1 MREGA
6 GPAAPFRGLSMNEDL
21 VREVERLVRS
31 NDEWRLRR
39 TLNLIASENVLSAR
53 ARALLPSD
61 FGHRYA
67 EGHPKRRYYQGTG
80 PIDTIE
86 IRAREAMMRLFDCR
100 HAEVRSISGT
110 HANNVVFSAFIG
122 PDDPVVVN
130 ALEVGG
136 HISHHHMGEMGKF
149 TRRISAWPRTAD
161 GYRIDVGRAK
171 DLLAR
176 ERPKFALLGKS
187 LFLFPEPVRE
197 IAATCRELGILLVYD
212 AAHVLGLIA
221 GKRFQDPLAE
231 GAQIL
236 LGSTHKTFFGPQ
248 RGVILSNL
256 DEEEWKKVDRKAFPG
271 SLSNHHL
278 FTLPPLLVAAYEMQA
293 FGREYAA
300 QITAN
305 AKHLARSL
313 ARMGFDVQ
321 CPELDYTE
329 SHQVAVDVRRQG
341 GGDRC
346 APLLERND
354 IICNYNLLPFDDP
367 RNPMKPSGLRLG
379 VQEMTRWGMKE
390 PEMEEIA
397 RLFKACLIDG
407 RDVREEVRRLRSR
420 FLRVCFSFDGPDG
433 RPEGGTVQR
442 GEAPVDVDLA
452 GY

>member
-1 MREGA
+1 MLH
-6 GPAAPFRGLSMNEDL
+6 RGYNMSENQ
-21 VREVERLVRS
+21 VRDVERLVRF
-31 NDEWRLRR
+31 NDEWRLHKAI
-39 TLNLIASENVLSAR
+39 NLIASENVLSAR

-67 EGHPKRRYYQGTG
+67 EGHPGKRYYQGTG
-80 PIDTIE
+80 PIDTVE
-86 IRAREAMMRLFDCR
+86 SRAREVLRDLFGCR
-100 HAEVRSISGT
+100 QAEVRTISGT
-110 HANNVVFSAFIG
+110 NANDVVFSAFVR
-122 PDDPVVVN
+122 PEDTVVVN
-130 ALEVGG
+130 HLEVGG
-136 HISHHHMGEMGKF
+136 HISHMPMGGMGKY
-149 TRRISAWPRTAD
+149 TRKILRWPRDAAN
-161 GYRIDVGRAK
+161 GYRIDVGKAR

-176 ERPKFALLGKS
+176 EKPRFALLGKS
-187 LFLFPEPVRE
+187 LILFPEPVRE
-197 IAATCRELGILLVYD
+197 IAEACRELGTVLAYD
-212 AAHVLGLIA
+212 GAHVLGLIA

-231 GAQIL
+231 GARIL

-256 DEEEWKKVDRKAFPG
+256 GDEEWKGVDRKAFPG

-293 FGREYAA
+293 FGKEYAA
-300 QITAN
+300 QVTAN
-305 AKHLARSL
+305 AKHFARSL

-321 CPELDYTE
+321 CPDLDYTE

-346 APLLERND
+346 APLLERQD

-367 RNPMKPSGLRLG
+367 KNPMKPSGLRLG
-379 VQEMTRWGMKE
+379 VQEMTRWGMRE

-407 RDVREEVRRLRSR
+407 REVKEEVHRLRAR
-420 FLRVCFSFDGPDG
+420 FVRVRFSFDGADG
-433 RPEGGTVQR
+433 GPGSGAGPR
-442 GEAPVDVDLA
+442 EAPVDVDLA